1 LQLKKIKVSIKE
13 EYIIFCM
20 EQNARNN
27 INEVDINLDNNKDSD
42 YKEDIT
48 QQKYQ
53 KLKFLIENSIKLYG
67 EFWGIFTTN
76 VSSNINTNK
85 LYSLGE
91 KLNIYLN
98 EINNLW
104 DNELKN
110 RKISNECQSIVQ
122 LYSKFLL
129 EVLWDQKKSK
139 EVYKKLNDE
148 NLNNYHLNDNKNL
161 KEGKSNSVEALVDN
175 QDFIIFGNLDEK
187 GNCKTNQISASLA
200 KFLGY
205 KKYDIIGKQFEIL
218 LPNILIEEHCKYLSE
233 CIKSLH
239 NGNNQKDLSI
249 SRQ

>member
-1 LQLKKIKVSIKE
+1 
-13 EYIIFCM
+13 M

-27 INEVDINLDNNKDSD
+27 ISEVSLNLDNNKDND

-67 EFWGIFTTN
+67 EFWGIFSTN
-76 VSSNINTNK
+76 VSSNINTTK

-91 KLNIYLN
+91 KLNIYLS

-129 EVLWDQKKSK
+129 EVIRKKKKSK

-148 NLNNYHLNDNKNL
+148 NLNNYNLNENKKS
-161 KEGKSNSVEALVDN
+161 KEEENRNSIESLIDN
-175 QDFIIFGNLDEK
+175 QDFIVYGNLDEK
-187 GNCKTNQISASLA
+187 GSCKIS
-200 KFLGY
+200 
-205 KKYDIIGKQFEIL
+205 
-218 LPNILIEEHCKYLSE
+218 
-233 CIKSLH
+233 
-239 NGNNQKDLSI
+239 
-249 SRQ
+249 